1 MLLAD
6 TMAVFLVVVGFML
19 ALPGLW
25 LLCRGL
31 WPNRVNSASLACGK
45 SLYKPFLVGL
55 PVTLGALILASAS
68 KALPGPL
75 ATIWAGAITCLYL
88 MQASVGVAGLAA
100 CIGERL
106 ASPTDAGR
114 AWRATLRGSIVLV
127 LTYLLPI
134 LGWFVIIPASF
145 IVGSGSAVLALLDRT
160 QYRLLPDSTNDRIA
174 QNSRTDMVSSIRILV
189 LIDGTRSA
197 GRNLMV

>member
-6 TMAVFLVVVGFML
+6 TMAIFLVVLGLML

-31 WPNRVNSASLACGK
+31 WPNRVNYAALTCGR
-45 SLYKPFLVGL
+45 SLYKPFLAGL
-55 PVTLGALILASAS
+55 PVTLAALILASAS
-68 KALPGPL
+68 KSIPGPL
-75 ATIWAGAITCLYL
+75 GTIWAGAIICLYL
-88 MQASVGVAGLAA
+88 MQASVGVAGLVT

-106 ASPTDAGR
+106 ASPADAGR
-114 AWRATLRGSIVLV
+114 AWRGTLRGSIVLV

-145 IVGSGSAVLALLDRT
+145 IVGSGSSALSLLNRT
-160 QYRLLPDSTNDRIA
+160 QYRLLTASPGSGVG
-174 QNSRTDMVSSIRILV
+174 QNSDASDLVSSARI
-189 LIDGTRSA
+189 
-197 GRNLMV
+197 

>member
-6 TMAVFLVVVGFML
+6 TMAIFLVVLGFML

-31 WPNRVNSASLACGK
+31 WPNRVNRAALTCGK
-45 SLYKPFLVGL
+45 SLYRPFLVGL
-55 PVTLGALILASAS
+55 PVTLVAIVLALASKS
-68 KALPGPL
+68 MPGPL
-75 ATIWAGAITCLYL
+75 GSIWAGAIICLYL
-88 MQASVGVAGLAA
+88 MQASVGVAGLAT

-106 ASPTDAGR
+106 ASATDTGR
-114 AWRATLRGSIVLV
+114 AWRATMRGSTVLV

-145 IVGSGSAVLALLDRT
+145 IVGSGSAALSLLNRS
-160 QYRLLPDSTNDRIA
+160 QYRLLPDSTGGAMGQGPRPGDL
-174 QNSRTDMVSSIRILV
+174 VSSLRI
-189 LIDGTRSA
+189 
-197 GRNLMV
+197 

>member
-6 TMAVFLVVVGFML
+6 TMAIFLVVLGFML

-31 WPNRVNSASLACGK
+31 WPNRVNFAALACGK

-68 KALPGPL
+68 KSLPGPL
-75 ATIWAGAITCLYL
+75 GTIWAGAIICLYL
-88 MQASVGVAGLAA
+88 MQASVGVAGLAT

-106 ASPTDAGR
+106 ASPADTGR

-127 LTYLLPI
+127 LTYLLPG

-145 IVGSGSAVLALLDRT
+145 IIGSGSAVLALLNRT
-160 QYRLLPDSTNDRIA
+160 QYQLLPDSTVDRSVH
-174 QNSRTDMVSSIRILV
+174 NSRTGDLVTNIRI
-189 LIDGTRSA
+189 
-197 GRNLMV
+197 